1 MTQNARLIS
10 YLTQHGS
17 ITQLEAFNALGICR
31 LSERVR
37 ELEALG
43 WIIRHDHVQVPSRHL
58 ATGHTYV
65 TRYTLLAEPNAA
77 RQVPVSVS
85 LGAGP
90 NPAIVPA
97 AAAPDKP
104 PHPGWS
110 YL

>member
-17 ITQLEAFNALGICR
+17 ITRLEGFTELGIANLWIR
-31 LSERVR
+31 VSEI
-37 ELEALG
+37 EALG
-43 WIIRHDHVQVPSRHL
+43 WVISRDRVQVPTRD
-58 ATGHTYV
+58 GHTYV